1 MKVLLVDDE
10 KNILTVLKAY
20 LQQEGYQVTTALNGS
35 IALTLFKENQYD
47 LVLLDLMLPGLS
59 GEQVCQEIRK
69 ISATPII
76 MLTAKIEEED
86 RISGL
91 QMGADDYISKPFSPR
106 EVVARVRAVLRRSNT
121 DLGLGP
127 VADITTFDNNL
138 SINNIQHEVRY
149 NGEIIPLTPMEYK
162 LLSVMARQPG
172 RVFSRAQLIGLVQ
185 GYDFQGDDRVIDA
198 HIKKMRQKI
207 ERVPSDPKIIVTV
220 YGIGYKFNSEAEA

>member
-1 MKVLLVDDE
+1 MKILLVDDE

-20 LQQEGYQVTTALNGS
+20 LQQEGYQVTTASNGLM
-35 IALTLFKENQYD
+35 ALEQFKENKYD

-76 MLTAKIEEED
+76 MLTAKIEEEE

-91 QMGADDYISKPFSPR
+91 QMGADDYIIKPFSPR

-121 DLGLGP
+121 DLSLGP
-127 VADITTFDNNL
+127 VADVINFDNNL
-138 SINNIQHEVRY
+138 SINNILHEVKY

-172 RVFSRAQLIGLVQ
+172 RAFSRAQLIGLVQ

-198 HIKKMRQKI
+198 HIKKIRQKI
-207 ERVPSDPKIIVTV
+207 EKVPSDPKIIVTV
-220 YGIGYKFNSEAEA
+220 YGIGYKFNPEAEA